1 MQWFENEN
9 FWLNY
14 GPIMF
19 EPQRWAEAP
28 NVAEA
33 ICNIAGLSSGNSI
46 MDAGCGPGRV
56 SLELALK
63 GLDVT
68 GVDIIQPFL
77 DAAKESAEDEEVN
90 INLVNA
96 DLRYYNSEKKF
107 DAVVKGVA
115 AKRDKNKL
123 TFKQLVVVCRALDMI
138 NEKYKDKMQK
148 LF

>member
-107 DAVVKGVA
+107 DAVVNLYTSFGYCESIEE
-115 AKRDKNKL
+115 DMLKL
-123 TFKQLVVVCRALDMI
+123 
-138 NEKYKDKMQK
+138 
-148 LF
+148 